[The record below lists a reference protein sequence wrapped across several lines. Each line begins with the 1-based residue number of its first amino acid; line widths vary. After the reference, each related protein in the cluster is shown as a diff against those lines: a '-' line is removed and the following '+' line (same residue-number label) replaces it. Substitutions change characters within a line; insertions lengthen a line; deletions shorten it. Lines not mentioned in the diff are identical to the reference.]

1 MKKAIIIGASSGLGY
16 EVAKI
21 LINDGWRIGIAARRF
36 DLLQALQSSAP
47 GMVEAEAID
56 VTSADA
62 ASGLRRLADR
72 VGGMDLFFMSSGI
85 GKQNGELD
93 ETIETATVATNALG
107 FVRMVGEAFRYM
119 AANGGGQIA
128 AITSVAGT
136 KGLGAAPSYSATK
149 AFQNTYMQSLEQ
161 LAGIRHL
168 DISFT
173 DIRPG
178 FVATALLGDSP
189 RYPMLMR
196 PEAVARMAVRA
207 VYRRRHRVVIDWRW
221 AVVTALWRLIPDWL
235 WRRMRVA

>member
-1 MKKAIIIGASSGLGY
+1 MKRAVIIGASSGLGL

-21 LINDGWRIGIAARRF
+21 LLNDGWRIGIAARRF
-36 DLLQALQSSAP
+36 DLLQALKAEAP
-47 GMVEAEAID
+47 ERVVAEAID
-56 VTSADA
+56 VTADDA
-62 ASGLRRLADR
+62 GERLVSLVES

-85 GKQNGELD
+85 GKQNLPLCAD
-93 ETIETATVATNALG
+93 IETSTVATNGLG

-128 AITSVAGT
+128 AITSIAGT
-136 KGLGAAPSYSATK
+136 KGLGAAPAYSATK

-161 LAGIRHL
+161 LAAIRRL
-168 DISFT
+168 DIAFT

-178 FVATALLGDSP
+178 FVATALLGESP
-189 RYPMLMR
+189 RYPMLMK
-196 PEAVARMAVRA
+196 PERVARLAVKA

-221 AVVTALWRLIPDWL
+221 ALLTALWRRIPRWL